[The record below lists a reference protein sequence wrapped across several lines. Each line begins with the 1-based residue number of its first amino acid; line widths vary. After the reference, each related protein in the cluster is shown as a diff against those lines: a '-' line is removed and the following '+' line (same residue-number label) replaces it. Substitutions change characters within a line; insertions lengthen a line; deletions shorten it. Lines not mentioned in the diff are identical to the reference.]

1 MGATAAYRT
10 ELSMAMTVE
19 EVVVVVQLRAILNAG
34 EREREDLKSIIMV
47 FSHAKMD

>member
-1 MGATAAYRT
+1 
-10 ELSMAMTVE
+10 MAMTTVE

-34 EREREDLKSIIMV
+34 EREDLKSIIMV